1 MASGSTFLAASASNE
16 GKEVGGLLSPR
27 PPFPAETLYRYKW
40 CHLDA
45 ISEPVVSF
53 NTRNVLLLLLL
64 LLLFSEQSPPF
75 HPFFLDLA
83 PFFFVC
89 VCMCV
94 SEVFVAAFF
103 PQFIVVCKLR
113 FDSTPDFAL

>member
-27 PPFPAETLYRYKW
+27 PPFPAETLYCYKW

-64 LLLFSEQSPPF
+64 FSEESHPF
-75 HPFFLDLA
+75 HPCFLDLA
-83 PFFFVC
+83 PIFFCVC
-89 VCMCV
+89 ACMCV

-103 PQFIVVCKLR
+103 PQFIVVCKLC
-113 FDSTPDFAL
+113 FDGTPDFAL